1 MSSGPIWNSPTEC
14 GRGHPQE
21 PLCYR
26 EFIWKGNRYQGIH
39 VRLINRELFE
49 EVQTEL
55 RRDGKPESRKG
66 MFAFAG
72 LLRCGRCGCQIT
84 PEINKGKYVY

>member
-1 MSSGPIWNSPTEC
+1 VVEPILKS
-14 GRGHPQE
+14 

-49 EVQTEL
+49 EAQTEL
-55 RRDGKPESRKG
+55 QRDGKPKSRKG
-66 MFAFAG
+66 MLAFAG
-72 LLRCGRCGCQIT
+72 LLRRGRCGWQMT
-84 PEINKGKYVY
+84 AEINKGRYVY